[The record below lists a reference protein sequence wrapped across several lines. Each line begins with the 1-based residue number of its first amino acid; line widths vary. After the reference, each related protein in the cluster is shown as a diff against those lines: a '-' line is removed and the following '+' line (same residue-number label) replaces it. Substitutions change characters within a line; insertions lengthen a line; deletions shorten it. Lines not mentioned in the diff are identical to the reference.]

1 MQTRLVNEAS
11 APVWLVD
18 GPARKNAR
26 VVLIESVGTF
36 LLIALG
42 VRLLRRPWRTRHR
55 IHHTATCERTIHS
68 RRLTPYGNSARRF
81 GVRAFTL
88 PVVKIEQHGRALGG
102 RDQEVL
108 ELAKHVR
115 PDHIALVCGYQVVV
129 GALADKNVEVVEP
142 KIG

>member
-18 GPARKNAR
+18 GPARKNARHQGHILLGVASVDAERVQLHQLAR

-81 GVRAFTL
+81 GVRAFT
-88 PVVKIEQHGRALGG
+88 
-102 RDQEVL
+102 
-108 ELAKHVR
+108 
-115 PDHIALVCGYQVVV
+115 
-129 GALADKNVEVVEP
+129 
-142 KIG
+142 